1 MGEFWVGQIS
11 IIYIEGGSSQRDKI
25 EFIGLNFGRLK
36 IIGGEMR
43 QQKSIAKKVIIL
55 YVLNILR
62 VLSSEE
68 TPVTQTMISNYLNDI
83 NVPCDRKT
91 VGRNIEYL
99 SKFGYPIKR
108 VRKGYYIDKS
118 ELEEIQKKN
127 LFIV

>member
-1 MGEFWVGQIS
+1 
-11 IIYIEGGSSQRDKI
+11 
-25 EFIGLNFGRLK
+25 
-36 IIGGEMR
+36 MR

-68 TPVTQTMISNYLNDI
+68 TPVTQTAISNYLNDI
-83 NVPCDRKT
+83 NVYCDRKT

-99 SKFGYPIKR
+99 CGFGYPIKK
-108 VRKGYYIDKS
+108 VGKGYYLDKS
-118 ELEEIQKKN
+118 ALEEIQKKN